1 MIKQIRKRLYNENE
15 AAEYLGRSLWG
26 IRELR
31 YKGTL
36 RYVKEGKRIQYDI
49 HDLDKFIETHKMQF
63 TY

>member
-31 YKGTL
+31 YKGAL

-49 HDLDKFIETHKMQF
+49 QDLDQFIETHKMQF